1 MPGSKSDVI
10 KNADNEIKE
19 ILQKNIRKIR
29 KEKKITQQM
38 LSEALGIKR
47 ETYSNYECRTLP
59 PQYLILRLAKIY
71 NVTPDVFYRIDLD
84 TSTMF
89 TANTNNDIYGES
101 SFVDLTDSEKLLL
114 MKFRQLNKADQKE
127 ISEFISDKL
136 DSK

>member
-19 ILQKNIRKIR
+19 ILQKNIRNIR

-84 TSTMF
+84 PSAIF
-89 TANTNNDIYGES
+89 VANTNSEVYGERY
-101 SFVDLTDSEKLLL
+101 FIDLTDSEKLLL
-114 MKFRQLNKADQKE
+114 MKFRQLNSSDQQE
-127 ISEFISDKL
+127 LSDYISKKLEDK
-136 DSK
+136 